1 MPIPLH
7 RHRSDRSP
15 KRPSCSTTTTA
26 STSAI
31 ATATHLAFD
40 MHALPTWNAT
50 PVLSRGDSLR
60 QAIQAAKPVDALQ
73 HICEHDVEQ
82 CADTLLIA
90 ANVFAETLGQTVDA
104 ADAAAVAQQA
114 RVRTLLR
121 DSRIEEE
128 LVPRLD
134 RGVGSLAVGGG
145 PRNARVAIAAVRSL
159 AADSLLRTRLV
170 ERGVGNALARVLNEG
185 PTAPDPATDADLAL
199 AAEALQRC
207 ALAVADSPDAT
218 EVVCA
223 RLRAD
228 GVEAG
233 LVAMA
238 KARTRTTRAHS
249 GDEMEG
255 VSSAAVLVGGAARPL
270 AEGGLSRPLDRTER
284 APPLPLARMQL
295 PGHTQGDVAAQEHTD
310 DDDGA
315 SDGRD

>member
-185 PTAPDPATDADLAL
+185 PRRPNPAT
-199 AAEALQRC
+199 
-207 ALAVADSPDAT
+207 SPSP
-218 EVVCA
+218 
-223 RLRAD
+223 LR
-228 GVEAG
+228 
-233 LVAMA
+233 
-238 KARTRTTRAHS
+238 R
-249 GDEMEG
+249 
-255 VSSAAVLVGGAARPL
+255 SSAARSPSPTRPTPRKSSVRASGRTAWRRGLLPWRRRGRGQRGRTAATKWKVYPRLPS
-270 AEGGLSRPLDRTER
+270 LS
-284 APPLPLARMQL
+284 
-295 PGHTQGDVAAQEHTD
+295 AAQL
-310 DDDGA
+310 
-315 SDGRD
+315 GRSQRAAFRARSTAPSARRRCPWRACSFQATRRAM